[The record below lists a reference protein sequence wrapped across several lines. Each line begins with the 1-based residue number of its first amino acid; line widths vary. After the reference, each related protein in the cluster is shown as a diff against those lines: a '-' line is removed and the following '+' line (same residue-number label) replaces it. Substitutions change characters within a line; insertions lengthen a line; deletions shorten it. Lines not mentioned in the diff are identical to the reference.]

1 MTTMDGK
8 LLLIGVLAQ
17 IEVANIDC
25 FGKNIHEYSS
35 SLTEAMKFHSQK
47 YLIMAFI
54 ITNKTSCTGPKEN
67 GRGSPK
73 KSCRKVIKMGSDEEE
88 EMMAYDK
95 ESMDVDIKIKIPSR
109 KLPYRQARATK
120 FVEQSSDAED
130 EQEEE
135 EGDVKAEWK
144 I

>member
-54 ITNKTSCTGPKEN
+54 ITNKTSCTGFARFIVVATPKASHCKWN
-67 GRGSPK
+67 RYK
-73 KSCRKVIKMGSDEEE
+73 Q
-88 EMMAYDK
+88 
-95 ESMDVDIKIKIPSR
+95 
-109 KLPYRQARATK
+109 KLTK
-120 FVEQSSDAED
+120 GEYL
-130 EQEEE
+130 
-135 EGDVKAEWK
+135 
-144 I
+144 